1 MRLYEFGP
9 TRSIRARW
17 TLQELRVD
25 FEPVT
30 VNLVAGEHRQPEF
43 LRINPA
49 GRLPVLVDGDLTLT
63 ESVAIAQYLA
73 EKYPEGRLLPDD
85 LAERARVHRWLFFA
99 ATELEQPLWRITRH
113 TSLYPEARRLPAE
126 IPVARDDFREM
137 AAVAERELDG
147 RVFVVGDRV
156 SIADFVLAYTLDW
169 AGEARLLDEF
179 PSLRAYMERMYARP
193 KAPLRI
199 AEAFRRIRG

>member
-17 TLQELRVD
+17 TLQELGVD

-30 VNLVAGEHRQPEF
+30 VNLVAREHRRPEF

-85 LAERARVHRWLFFA
+85 LAERARVHRWLLFA

-137 AAVAERELDG
+137 AAVAEHELDG
-147 RVFVVGDRV
+147 REFVVGDRV

-169 AGEARLLDEF
+169 ACEARLLDEF